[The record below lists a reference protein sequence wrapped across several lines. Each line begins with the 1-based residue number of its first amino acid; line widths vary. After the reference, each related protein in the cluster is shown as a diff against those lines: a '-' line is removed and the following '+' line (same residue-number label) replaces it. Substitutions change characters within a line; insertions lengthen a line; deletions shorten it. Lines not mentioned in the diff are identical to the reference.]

1 MTVMGTPTVVLL
13 LVLGALLV
21 IHLVRPVHATPPTV
35 RVLLA
40 RLNEDTTYESQVLD
54 ALFAPWTAQNGIRI
68 EYHYYATLSSSN
80 SFGAVQ
86 AYLDAHDPYY
96 DLYMLDVVW
105 LGALADHLAGLTP
118 FLGPV
123 AVAQHDPKI
132 VAAGVVGGRLIAM
145 PTFVDFGV
153 LYYRADL
160 LQRNGFASPPET
172 WDEMQAMLTR
182 ILPAE
187 RAANPALVGYMGQM
201 QAYEGLTCN
210 VIEWLAGASAGSII
224 EPNRTLS
231 GYLPGPTSSR
241 AVAVAKRMRS
251 WLTSGLIGPLS
262 VNADEAAS
270 RAQWVQGNAVF
281 VRHWP
286 SLGAATHAANVSF
299 AWNMTR
305 MPGDKR
311 ADAGA
316 AALGGWFLALSKY
329 STNVEAAAKVL
340 QFMTSREFQRVRA
353 VWHGVMPSVPA
364 LFDGTRTNPDVC
376 ATIGQCSLF
385 KTLSISPRPSAP
397 AGAKYVQASTLI
409 YTAWSSILLGQS
421 APATALADM
430 NRNLAATLDID
441 ILGRPTNVEWTDAVA
456 EAVVSVA
463 AAGGILVAATAVRIM
478 RLLTHPEM
486 KKASPMFLGVTLAG
500 IGMAFAAVPIYVGV
514 PTDAVCAVQP
524 WLLAGAFS
532 VAIGAVTVRNF
543 RIYRIFSNPF
553 ASTVVLRNHVLFVWL
568 AGILAV
574 DVVLLAIWTAV
585 DAPVPT
591 DVKLATSR
599 YTACQSKDAQFQTVM
614 VALLYVTKAAL
625 LLFSLWLALQT
636 RAAGGGYSESK
647 SIAFAIYNLTLV
659 LCIGLPLAYTDALG
673 QPFQFAVRALAIIL
687 PATGLLGALFAPKLV
702 GPGRID
708 KPAPSASV
716 EMEPVLVSFLTKR
729 AKAKA
734 PAAAPAPVPVAA
746 LAALNY
752 VKAAVVSYR
761 SARSSWRLRVAPW
774 HGAQM
779 LLLPQLGIVV
789 LEPLD
794 TSGKDPGR
802 VIKLAHLTRVV
813 GDPGAHDTSSP
824 AASTTGGS
832 TDESTARLHVVLAT
846 GEILDVMLAG
856 GAAARVEW
864 VDALDAARRNGG
876 RSTSAI
882 LAAPPRRHAETRGD
896 RRDRFSQ
903 ESRAEC
909 GTVIDGHD
917 ELGGWHGGRSRSTG
931 VGGGGGGA
939 GAGLT
944 MINWA
949 ITAGRLF

>member
-1 MTVMGTPTVVLL
+1 MGTPTAVVLVFLGVL
-13 LVLGALLV
+13 LAVNLIQPAQ
-21 IHLVRPVHATPPTV
+21 AAPPTV
-35 RVLLA
+35 RVLLV
-40 RLNEDTTYESQVLD
+40 RLNEDVTYESQVLD
-54 ALFAPWTAQNGIRI
+54 SLFTPWMAQSGIRI
-68 EYHYYATLSSSN
+68 EYNYYATLSSSN
-80 SFGAVQ
+80 SFAAVQ

-105 LGALADHLAGLTP
+105 PGALADHLADVTP
-118 FLGPV
+118 FLDPV

-145 PTFVDFGV
+145 PAFVDFGV

-160 LQRNGFASPPET
+160 LGRNGFASPPET
-172 WDEMQAMLTR
+172 WDEMHTMLTR

-187 RAANPALVGYMGQM
+187 RPANPALVGYMGQL

-241 AVAVAKRMRS
+241 AVAVAQRMRS
-251 WLTSGLIGPLS
+251 WLTSGLIGPLA
-262 VNADEAAS
+262 VNADEAVS
-270 RAQWVQGNAVF
+270 RTQWVQGNAVF
-281 VRHWP
+281 MRHWP
-286 SLGAATHAANVSF
+286 SLGAATNAANASF

-311 ADAGA
+311 EDAGS
-316 AALGGWFLALSKY
+316 AALGGWFLAVSKY
-329 STNVEAAAKVL
+329 SSNITAAAMVL
-340 QFMTSREFQRVRA
+340 QFMTSREFQRMRA
-353 VWHGVMPSVPA
+353 VRHGVMPSVPA
-364 LFDGTRTNPDVC
+364 LFDDSDVC
-376 ATIGQCSLF
+376 ATIGQCNLF
-385 KTLSISPRPSAP
+385 KTLSVSPRPSAP

-409 YTAWSSILLGQS
+409 YTAWSSILLGQA
-421 APATALADM
+421 APATGLADM

-456 EAVVSVA
+456 LAMVAVA
-463 AAGGILVAATAVRIM
+463 AAGGMVVAATAMRIM

-486 KKASPMFLGVTLAG
+486 KKASPVFLGVTLVG
-500 IGMAFAAVPIYVGV
+500 IGMAFAAVPTYVGV
-514 PTDAVCAVQP
+514 PTAAVCAVQP

-532 VAIGAVTVRNF
+532 VAIGAITVRNF

-553 ASTVVLRNHVLFVWL
+553 ASTVLLRNHALFVWL

-599 YTACQSKDAQFQTVM
+599 YTACQSKNAQFQTVM
-614 VALLYVTKAAL
+614 VSLLYVSKAAL
-625 LLFSLWLALQT
+625 LLFSLWLAAQT

-647 SIAFAIYNLTLV
+647 SIAFAIYNLTLA

-673 QPFQFAVRALAIIL
+673 QPFQFAVRALAIML
-687 PATGLLGALFAPKLV
+687 PAMGLLGALFAPKLV

-708 KPAPSASV
+708 KPVPSASA
-716 EMEPVLVSFLTKR
+716 EMEPALVSFLAKR
-729 AKAKA
+729 PKANA
-734 PAAAPAPVPVAA
+734 PAAAAPVPVPASA

-761 SARSSWRLRVAPW
+761 SARSAWRLRVAPW

-779 LLLPQLGIVV
+779 LLLAQLGIVV

-794 TSGKDPGR
+794 ATDKDPGR
-802 VIKLAHLTRVV
+802 VIKLAHITRVV
-813 GDPGAHDTSSP
+813 GDPGANDTSSP

-832 TDESTARLHVVLAT
+832 TDESTARLHVVLTT

-856 GAAARVEW
+856 GAAGRVEW

-882 LAAPPRRHAETRGD
+882 LLALPVPPTSGGTLRHVSTAVTGPARGSVPSAVKSLTGATSSADGAAA
-896 RRDRFSQ
+896 
-903 ESRAEC
+903 
-909 GTVIDGHD
+909 GT
-917 ELGGWHGGRSRSTG
+917 
-931 VGGGGGGA
+931 GA
-939 GAGLT
+939 GSAVG
-944 MINWA
+944 A
-949 ITAGRLF
+949 RDSP

>member
-1 MTVMGTPTVVLL
+1 MRAPTVVLVL
-13 LVLGALLV
+13 ILGALLGV
-21 IHLVRPVHATPPTV
+21 ILIQPVQATPPTV

-40 RLNEDTTYESQVLD
+40 RLNEDATYESQVLD
-54 ALFAPWTAQNGIRI
+54 TLFTPWMAQNGIRV
-68 EYHYYATLSSSN
+68 EYHYYATLSSSS

-86 AYLDAHDPYY
+86 SYLDAHDPYY

-105 LGALADHLAGLTP
+105 PGALADHLADVTP
-118 FLGPV
+118 YLDPV

-132 VAAGVVGGRLIAM
+132 VAAGVVGGSLFAM
-145 PTFVDFGV
+145 PAFVDFGV

-172 WDEMQAMLTR
+172 WDEMHAMLTR
-182 ILPAE
+182 ILPVE
-187 RAANPALVGYMGQM
+187 RVANPALVGYMGQL

-231 GYLPGPTSSR
+231 GYLPGLTSSR
-241 AVAVAKRMRS
+241 VVAVAQRMRS
-251 WLTSGLIGPLS
+251 WLKSGLIGPLA
-262 VNADEAAS
+262 VNADETVS
-270 RAQWVQGNAVF
+270 RTQWVQGNAVF

-286 SLGAATHAANVSF
+286 SLGAATHAVNVSF

-311 ADAGA
+311 EDAGA
-316 AALGGWFLALSKY
+316 AALGGWFLAVSKY
-329 STNVEAAAKVL
+329 SMNIEAAARVL
-340 QFMTSREFQRVRA
+340 QFMTSRGFQRVRA
-353 VWHGVMPSVPA
+353 VRHGVMPSVPA
-364 LFDGTRTNPDVC
+364 LFDGTHSSTGRFGRRSV
-376 ATIGQCSLF
+376 
-385 KTLSISPRPSAP
+385 SPRPSAP

-409 YTAWSSILLGQS
+409 YTAWSSILLGQA

-430 NRNLAATLDID
+430 NRNLASTLDID
-441 ILGRPTNVEWTDAVA
+441 ILGRRTNVEWTDTVVEAVA
-456 EAVVSVA
+456 SVA

-486 KKASPMFLGVTLAG
+486 KKASPVFLGVTLAG
-500 IGMAFAAVPIYVGV
+500 IGMAFAAVPTYVGV
-514 PTDAVCAVQP
+514 PTVAVCAVQP
-524 WLLAGAFS
+524 WLLASAFS

-574 DVVLLAIWTAV
+574 DVILLAIWTAF

-591 DVKLATSR
+591 DVKLAASR
-599 YTACQSKDAQFQTVM
+599 YTTCRSKDAQFQTVM
-614 VALLYVTKAAL
+614 VALLYFSKAAL
-625 LLFSLWLALQT
+625 LLFSLWLAAQT

-673 QPFQFAVRALAIIL
+673 QPFQFAMRALAIIL

-716 EMEPVLVSFLTKR
+716 EMEPPLVSFLTKR
-729 AKAKA
+729 AKGKA
-734 PAAAPAPVPVAA
+734 PAAAPVPVPAAA

-761 SARSSWRLRVAPW
+761 SARSTWRLRVAPW

-794 TSGKDPGR
+794 PSGKDPGR
-802 VIKLAHLTRVV
+802 VIKLAHITRVV
-813 GDPGAHDTSSP
+813 GDAGAPDTSSP
-824 AASTTGGS
+824 AASTTGSGA
-832 TDESTARLHVVLAT
+832 DESTARLHVVLAT

-856 GAAARVEW
+856 GAPARVEW
-864 VDALDAARRNGG
+864 VDALDAARRNGR
-876 RSTSAI
+876 RSHSA
-882 LAAPPRRHAETRGD
+882 LLPAPPAPPTSGGTLRRVATAVTGSAR
-896 RRDRFSQ
+896 
-903 ESRAEC
+903 SRAPSAVRSLT
-909 GTVIDGHD
+909 GATSSADGAMAAM
-917 ELGGWHGGRSRSTG
+917 
-931 VGGGGGGA
+931 GA
-939 GAGLT
+939 
-944 MINWA
+944 
-949 ITAGRLF
+949 RDSP